1 MAKAPSRRP
10 TPKVRIPKTRVPK
23 RRGGGGAPRSSL
35 GVGLITAAG
44 TLGLFVVA
52 ALIALWA
59 VYWGP
64 GPKAAQGEAT
74 VVTLPS
80 GAGVPAIAAN
90 LKSAGVIRS
99 TDLFRA
105 AVSLTGADRR
115 IRAGEYEVP
124 SGASLATVVGL
135 LVDGKV
141 VRHYVTLPEGWS
153 SAQAVDILMR
163 QPVLTGEVEVPAEG
177 SLWPDTY
184 EVTRGE
190 TRAAV
195 VARMQR
201 AATSKL
207 AALWAQR
214 SPAAIVTT
222 PEEALVLASIVEKET
237 GVASERPE
245 VAAVFTNRLRLG
257 MRLESDPTIVYGVTR
272 GRPLG
277 RGIRASELRALTPWN
292 TYLIDGLPPTPIAN
306 PGEEAIKAVLNPPR
320 SDYVF
325 FVADGTGG
333 HVFARTY
340 QEHLL
345 NVARWREIE
354 RRKAGLP
361 PGAAPVAPE
370 TSPAPMTDEAA
381 PAVAIPPGA
390 KVIRVPTEAGR

>member
-1 MAKAPSRRP
+1 MAKAPSRRSA
-10 TPKVRIPKTRVPK
+10 PKVRIPKNRVPK
-23 RRGGGGAPRSSL
+23 RGGGGAAKSGL

-44 TLGLFVVA
+44 TLGVFVLA
-52 ALIALWA
+52 ALIGLWV

-64 GPKAAQGEAT
+64 GPKAAEGDVT

-80 GAGVPAIAAN
+80 GAGVSAIAAN
-90 LKSAGVIRS
+90 LKSSGVIRS
-99 TDLFRA
+99 TDLFRV
-105 AVSLTGADRR
+105 AVSLSGADRK

-135 LVDGKV
+135 LVDGKA

-153 SAQAVDILMR
+153 SAQAVDILMK

-184 EVTRGE
+184 EVSRGE
-190 TRAAV
+190 TRASV

-207 AALWAQR
+207 ATLWAAR
-214 SPAAIVTT
+214 SPNTIVTT
-222 PEEALVLASIVEKET
+222 PEEAMVLASIVEKET
-237 GVASERPE
+237 GLASERPE

-277 RGIRASELRALTPWN
+277 RGIRASELRAQTPWN

-306 PGEEAIKAVLNPPR
+306 PGEEALKAVLNPPR
-320 SDYVF
+320 SEYVF

-340 QEHLL
+340 PEHLL

-361 PGAAPVAPE
+361 PGQAASVPGA
-370 TSPAPMTDEAA
+370 TSAPMGEAA
-381 PAVAIPPGA
+381 PVAIPPGA
-390 KVIRVPTEAGR
+390 KVISVPTAVAP

>member
-1 MAKAPSRRP
+1 MAKAPPRR
-10 TPKVRIPKTRVPK
+10 PKVRIPKSRVPRK
-23 RRGGGGAPRSSL
+23 GGGRGAL
-35 GVGLITAAG
+35 GIGLITAGG
-44 TLGLFVVA
+44 TLGLFLIA
-52 ALIALWA
+52 ALVALWA

-74 VVTLPS
+74 IVTLPS

-90 LKSAGVIRS
+90 LKQAGVIRS

-105 AVSLTGADRR
+105 AVSVTGADRK
-115 IRAGEYEVP
+115 IRAGEYQVP
-124 SGASLATVVGL
+124 SGASLAAVVGL
-135 LVDGKV
+135 LVNGKV

-153 SAQAVDILMR
+153 SAQAVDILMK
-163 QPVLTGEVEVPAEG
+163 QPVLTGEVEVPPEG
-177 SLWPDTY
+177 SLWPETY

-201 AATSKL
+201 AAKTKL
-207 AALWAQR
+207 ETLWAAR
-214 SPAAIVTT
+214 SPATVVTT
-222 PEEALVLASIVEKET
+222 PEEAVILASIVEKET
-237 GVASERPE
+237 GIASERPQ

-257 MRLESDPTIVYGVTR
+257 MRLESDPTIVYGVTK

-277 RGIRASELRALTPWN
+277 RGILLSELRKPTPWN

-306 PGEEAIKAVLNPPR
+306 PGEEALKAVLNPPR
-320 SDYVF
+320 SEYVF

-340 QEHLL
+340 PEHLL

-354 RRKAGLP
+354 RRKAGL
-361 PGAAPVAPE
+361 GGDESASG
-370 TSPAPMTDEAA
+370 TSPAPLTDEGA
-381 PAVAIPPGA
+381 PAIVVPPGA

>member
-10 TPKVRIPKTRVPK
+10 PKVRIPKSRVPK
-23 RRGGGGAPRSSL
+23 KGGGAPRSSL

-64 GPKAAQGEAT
+64 GPKAVEGDTT

-80 GAGVPAIAAN
+80 GAGVPAIAAS

-105 AVSLTGADRR
+105 AVSLSGADRK

-135 LVDGKV
+135 LVDGKA

-153 SAQAVDILMR
+153 SAQAVDILMK

-184 EVTRGE
+184 EVARGE
-190 TRAAV
+190 TRASV

-201 AATSKL
+201 AAKSKL
-207 AALWAQR
+207 DALWATR
-214 SPAAIVTT
+214 SANTIVTT
-222 PEEALVLASIVEKET
+222 PEEAMVLASIVEKET
-237 GVASERPE
+237 GLASERPE

-257 MRLESDPTIVYGVTR
+257 MRLESDPTIVYGVTK

-277 RGIRASELRALTPWN
+277 RGIRASELRAQTPWN

-306 PGEEAIKAVLNPPR
+306 PGEEALKAVLNPPR
-320 SDYVF
+320 SEYVF

-340 QEHLL
+340 PEHLL

-361 PGAAPVAPE
+361 PGQTASVPGATSTPMAEGEATPV
-370 TSPAPMTDEAA
+370 
-381 PAVAIPPGA
+381 VIPPGA
-390 KVIRVPTEAGR
+390 KVISVPTAVAP

>member
-1 MAKAPSRRP
+1 LAKAPSRRS
-10 TPKVRIPKTRVPK
+10 TPKVRIPRNRVPK
-23 RRGGGGAPRSSL
+23 RGGGGASGS
-35 GVGLITAAG
+35 GFGISLITAAG
-44 TLGLFVVA
+44 TLGIFVAA
-52 ALIALWA
+52 ALIALWV

-64 GPKAAQGEAT
+64 GPKAVEGEAT

-80 GAGVPAIAAN
+80 GAGVSAIAAN

-105 AVSLTGADRR
+105 AVSLSGADRK

-135 LVDGKV
+135 LVDGKA

-153 SAQAVDILMR
+153 SAQAVDILMK

-184 EVTRGE
+184 EVSRGE
-190 TRAAV
+190 TRASV

-207 AALWAQR
+207 ATLWAAR
-214 SPAAIVTT
+214 SPNTIVTT
-222 PEEALVLASIVEKET
+222 PEEAMVLASIVEKET
-237 GVASERPE
+237 GLASERPE

-277 RGIRASELRALTPWN
+277 RGIRASELRAQSPWN

-306 PGEEAIKAVLNPPR
+306 PGEEALKAVLNPPR
-320 SDYVF
+320 SEYVF

-340 QEHLL
+340 PEHLL

-361 PGAAPVAPE
+361 PGQTASVPGAAP
-370 TSPAPMTDEAA
+370 TPMGEAA
-381 PAVAIPPGA
+381 AAPVAIPPGA
-390 KVIRVPTEAGR
+390 KVISVPTAAPQ

>member
-10 TPKVRIPKTRVPK
+10 TPKVRIPKNRVPK
-23 RRGGGGAPRSSL
+23 RGGAAKSSF

-44 TLGLFVVA
+44 TLGVFVLA
-52 ALIALWA
+52 ALIGLWV

-64 GPKAAQGEAT
+64 GPSAKEGEAT
-74 VVTLPS
+74 IVTLPS
-80 GAGVPAIAAN
+80 GAGVSAIAAN

-105 AVSLTGADRR
+105 AVSLSGADRK

-135 LVDGKV
+135 LVDGKA

-153 SAQAVDILMR
+153 SAQAVDILMK
-163 QPVLTGEVEVPAEG
+163 QPVLTGEVEAPAEG

-184 EVTRGE
+184 EVARGE
-190 TRAAV
+190 TRASV

-201 AATSKL
+201 AAKTKL
-207 AALWAQR
+207 ATLWAQR
-214 SPAAIVTT
+214 SPNTIVTT

-237 GVASERPE
+237 GLASERPE

-257 MRLESDPTIVYGVTR
+257 MRLESDPTIVYGVTK

-277 RGIRASELRALTPWN
+277 RGIRASELRAQTPWN

-306 PGEEAIKAVLNPPR
+306 PGEEALKAVLNPPR
-320 SDYVF
+320 SEYVF

-340 QEHLL
+340 PEHLL

-361 PGAAPVAPE
+361 PGQAASVPGVTA
-370 TSPAPMTDEAA
+370 TPMSEAA
-381 PAVAIPPGA
+381 PVAIPPGA
-390 KVIRVPTEAGR
+390 KVISVPTPVAP

>member
-1 MAKAPSRRP
+1 MAKAPSRR
-10 TPKVRIPKTRVPK
+10 TPKVRIPKSRVPK
-23 RRGGGGAPRSSL
+23 KGSGGGAGRSGL

-44 TLGLFVVA
+44 TLGLFLVA
-52 ALIALWA
+52 ALVAFWA
-59 VYWGP
+59 IYWGP
-64 GPKAAQGEAT
+64 GPKAVQGEAT
-74 VVTLPS
+74 IVTLPS

-105 AVSLTGADRR
+105 AISLTGADRK

-135 LVDGKV
+135 LVDGKA

-153 SAQAVDILMR
+153 SAQAVDILMK
-163 QPVLTGEVEVPAEG
+163 QPVLTGEVEVPPEG
-177 SLWPDTY
+177 SLWPETY

-201 AATSKL
+201 AAKTKL
-207 AALWAQR
+207 DALWAAR
-214 SPAAIVTT
+214 SPATVVTT
-222 PEEALVLASIVEKET
+222 PEEAVILASIVEKET
-237 GVASERPE
+237 GIASERPE

-257 MRLESDPTIVYGVTR
+257 MRLQSDPTIVYGVTK

-277 RGIRASELRALTPWN
+277 RGILLSELRKPTPWN

-306 PGEEAIKAVLNPPR
+306 PGEEALKAVLNPPR
-320 SDYVF
+320 SEYVF

-354 RRKAGLP
+354 RRKAGL
-361 PGAAPVAPE
+361 AAGESAPE

-381 PAVAIPPGA
+381 GPAIAIPPGA

>member
-1 MAKAPSRRP
+1 MAKAPPPR
-10 TPKVRIPKTRVPK
+10 TPKVRIPKSRVPK
-23 RRGGGGAPRSSL
+23 KGGGGGGSRFGL

-44 TLGLFVVA
+44 TLGLFLVA
-52 ALIALWA
+52 ALVAFWA
-59 VYWGP
+59 IYWGP
-64 GPKAAQGEAT
+64 GPKAVEGEAT
-74 VVTLPS
+74 IVTLPS

-105 AVSLTGADRR
+105 AISLTGADRK

-135 LVDGKV
+135 LVDGKA

-153 SAQAVDILMR
+153 SAQAVDILMK
-163 QPVLTGEVEVPAEG
+163 QPVLTGEVEVPPEG
-177 SLWPDTY
+177 SLWPETY

-201 AATSKL
+201 AAKTKL
-207 AALWAQR
+207 ETLWAAR
-214 SPAAIVTT
+214 SPSTVVTT
-222 PEEALVLASIVEKET
+222 PAEAVILASIVEKET
-237 GVASERPE
+237 GIASERPE

-257 MRLESDPTIVYGVTR
+257 MRLESDPTIVYGVTK

-277 RGIRASELRALTPWN
+277 RGILLSELRNPTPWN

-320 SDYVF
+320 SEYVF

-354 RRKAGLP
+354 RRKAGL
-361 PGAAPVAPE
+361 AAGESAPE

-381 PAVAIPPGA
+381 SPAIAIPPGA

>member
-1 MAKAPSRRP
+1 MAKAPPPR
-10 TPKVRIPKTRVPK
+10 TPKVRIPKSRVPK
-23 RRGGGGAPRSSL
+23 KGGGGGGSRFGL

-44 TLGLFVVA
+44 TLGLFLVA
-52 ALIALWA
+52 ALVAFWA
-59 VYWGP
+59 IYWGP
-64 GPKAAQGEAT
+64 GPKAAEGET
-74 VVTLPS
+74 TIVTLPS

-105 AVSLTGADRR
+105 AISLTGADRK

-135 LVDGKV
+135 LVDGKA

-153 SAQAVDILMR
+153 SAQAVDILMK
-163 QPVLTGEVEVPAEG
+163 QPVLTGEVEVPPEG
-177 SLWPDTY
+177 SLWPETY

-201 AATSKL
+201 AAKTKL
-207 AALWAQR
+207 ETLWAAR
-214 SPAAIVTT
+214 SPSTVVTT
-222 PEEALVLASIVEKET
+222 PAEAVILASIVEKET
-237 GVASERPE
+237 GIASERPE

-257 MRLESDPTIVYGVTR
+257 MRLESDPTIVYGVTK

-277 RGIRASELRALTPWN
+277 RGILLSELRNPTPWN

-320 SDYVF
+320 SEYVF

-354 RRKAGLP
+354 RRKAGL
-361 PGAAPVAPE
+361 AAGESAPE

-381 PAVAIPPGA
+381 GPAIAIPPGA

>member
-1 MAKAPSRRP
+1 LAKAPSRR
-10 TPKVRIPKTRVPK
+10 TPKVRIPKSRVPK
-23 RRGGGGAPRSSL
+23 KGSGGGAGRSGL

-44 TLGLFVVA
+44 TLGLFLVA
-52 ALIALWA
+52 ALVAFWA
-59 VYWGP
+59 IYWGP
-64 GPKAAQGEAT
+64 GPKAVQGEAT
-74 VVTLPS
+74 IVTLPS

-105 AVSLTGADRR
+105 AISLTGADRK

-135 LVDGKV
+135 LVDGKA

-153 SAQAVDILMR
+153 SAQAVDILMK
-163 QPVLTGEVEVPAEG
+163 QPVLTGEVEVPPEG
-177 SLWPDTY
+177 SLWPETY

-201 AATSKL
+201 AAKTKL
-207 AALWAQR
+207 DALWAAR
-214 SPAAIVTT
+214 SPATVVTT
-222 PEEALVLASIVEKET
+222 PEEAVILASIVEKET
-237 GVASERPE
+237 GIASERPE

-257 MRLESDPTIVYGVTR
+257 MRLQSDPTIVYGVTK

-277 RGIRASELRALTPWN
+277 RGILLSELRKPTPWN

-306 PGEEAIKAVLNPPR
+306 PGEEALKAVLNPPR
-320 SDYVF
+320 SEYVF

-354 RRKAGLP
+354 RRKAGL
-361 PGAAPVAPE
+361 AAGESAPE

-381 PAVAIPPGA
+381 GPAIAIPPGA

>member
-1 MAKAPSRRP
+1 MAKAPPPR
-10 TPKVRIPKTRVPK
+10 TPKVRIPKSRVPK
-23 RRGGGGAPRSSL
+23 KGGGGGGSRFGL
-35 GVGLITAAG
+35 DVGLITAAG
-44 TLGLFVVA
+44 TLGLFLVA
-52 ALIALWA
+52 ALVAFWA
-59 VYWGP
+59 IYWGP
-64 GPKAAQGEAT
+64 GPKAAEGET
-74 VVTLPS
+74 TIVTLPS

-105 AVSLTGADRR
+105 AISLTGADRK

-135 LVDGKV
+135 LVDGKA

-153 SAQAVDILMR
+153 SAQAVDILMK
-163 QPVLTGEVEVPAEG
+163 QPVLTGEVEVPPEG
-177 SLWPDTY
+177 SLWPETY

-201 AATSKL
+201 AAKTKL
-207 AALWAQR
+207 ETLWAAR
-214 SPAAIVTT
+214 SPSTVVTT
-222 PEEALVLASIVEKET
+222 PAEAVILASIVEKET
-237 GVASERPE
+237 GIASERPE

-257 MRLESDPTIVYGVTR
+257 MRLESDPTIVYGVTK

-277 RGIRASELRALTPWN
+277 RGILLSELRNPTPWN

-320 SDYVF
+320 SEYVF

-354 RRKAGLP
+354 RRKAGLVA
-361 PGAAPVAPE
+361 GESAPE
-370 TSPAPMTDEAA
+370 TSPAPMTDEASG
-381 PAVAIPPGA
+381 PAIAIPPGA

>member
-10 TPKVRIPKTRVPK
+10 PKVRIPKSRVPK
-23 RRGGGGAPRSSL
+23 KGGGAPRSSL

-64 GPKAAQGEAT
+64 GPKAVEGDAT

-80 GAGVPAIAAN
+80 GAGVPAIAAS

-105 AVSLTGADRR
+105 AVSLSGADRK

-135 LVDGKV
+135 LVDGKA

-153 SAQAVDILMR
+153 SAQAVDILMK

-184 EVTRGE
+184 EVARGE
-190 TRAAV
+190 TRASV

-201 AATSKL
+201 AAKSKL
-207 AALWAQR
+207 DALWATR
-214 SPAAIVTT
+214 SASTIVTT
-222 PEEALVLASIVEKET
+222 PEEAMVLASIVEKET
-237 GVASERPE
+237 GLASERPE

-257 MRLESDPTIVYGVTR
+257 MRLESDPTIVYGVTK

-277 RGIRASELRALTPWN
+277 RGIRASELRAQTPWN

-306 PGEEAIKAVLNPPR
+306 PGEEALKAVLNPPR
-320 SDYVF
+320 SEYVF

-340 QEHLL
+340 PEHLL

-361 PGAAPVAPE
+361 PGQTASVPGATSTPMAEGEATPV
-370 TSPAPMTDEAA
+370 
-381 PAVAIPPGA
+381 VIPPGA
-390 KVIRVPTEAGR
+390 KVISVPTAVAP

>member
-1 MAKAPSRRP
+1 LAKAPSRRSA
-10 TPKVRIPKTRVPK
+10 PKVRIPKNRVPK
-23 RRGGGGAPRSSL
+23 RGGGGAAKSGL

-44 TLGLFVVA
+44 TLGVFVLA
-52 ALIALWA
+52 ALIGLWV

-64 GPKAAQGEAT
+64 GPKAAEGDVT

-80 GAGVPAIAAN
+80 GAGVSAIAAN
-90 LKSAGVIRS
+90 LKSSGVIRS
-99 TDLFRA
+99 TDLFRV
-105 AVSLTGADRR
+105 AVSLSGADRK

-135 LVDGKV
+135 LVDGKA

-153 SAQAVDILMR
+153 SAQAVDILMK

-184 EVTRGE
+184 EVSRGE
-190 TRAAV
+190 TRASV

-207 AALWAQR
+207 ATLWAAR
-214 SPAAIVTT
+214 SPNTIVTT
-222 PEEALVLASIVEKET
+222 PEEAMVLASIVEKET
-237 GVASERPE
+237 GLASERPE

-277 RGIRASELRALTPWN
+277 RGIRASELRAQTPWN

-306 PGEEAIKAVLNPPR
+306 PGEEALKAVLNPPR
-320 SDYVF
+320 SEYVF

-340 QEHLL
+340 PEHLL

-361 PGAAPVAPE
+361 PGQAASVPGA
-370 TSPAPMTDEAA
+370 TSAPMGEAA
-381 PAVAIPPGA
+381 PVAIPPGA
-390 KVIRVPTEAGR
+390 KVISVPTAVAP

>member
-1 MAKAPSRRP
+1 LAKAPSRR
-10 TPKVRIPKTRVPK
+10 TPKVRIPKSRVPK
-23 RRGGGGAPRSSL
+23 KGGGASKSSL

-64 GPKAAQGEAT
+64 GPKAVEGDAT

-80 GAGVPAIAAN
+80 GAGVPAIAAT
-90 LKSAGVIRS
+90 LKSSGVIRS

-105 AVSLTGADRR
+105 AVSLSGADRK

-135 LVDGKV
+135 LVDGKA

-153 SAQAVDILMR
+153 SAQAVDILMK

-184 EVTRGE
+184 EVSRGE
-190 TRAAV
+190 TRASV

-201 AATSKL
+201 AAKTKL
-207 AALWAQR
+207 DALWAAR
-214 SPAAIVTT
+214 SPNTIVTT
-222 PEEALVLASIVEKET
+222 PEEAMVLASIVEKET
-237 GVASERPE
+237 GLASERPE

-257 MRLESDPTIVYGVTR
+257 MRLESDPTIVYGVTK

-277 RGIRASELRALTPWN
+277 RGIRASELRAQTPWN

-306 PGEEAIKAVLNPPR
+306 PGEEALKAVLNPPR
-320 SDYVF
+320 SEYVF

-340 QEHLL
+340 PEHLL

-361 PGAAPVAPE
+361 PGQTASVPGAAPTPMGEAAAAPV
-370 TSPAPMTDEAA
+370 
-381 PAVAIPPGA
+381 VIPPGA
-390 KVIRVPTEAGR
+390 KVISVPTAAPQ

>member
-1 MAKAPSRRP
+1 MAKAPSRRSA
-10 TPKVRIPKTRVPK
+10 PKVRIPKNRVPK
-23 RRGGGGAPRSSL
+23 RGGGGAGKSSL

-44 TLGLFVVA
+44 TLGVFVLA
-52 ALIALWA
+52 ALIGLWV

-64 GPKAAQGEAT
+64 GPKAAEGDAT

-80 GAGVPAIAAN
+80 GAGVSAIAAN
-90 LKSAGVIRS
+90 LKSSGVIRS
-99 TDLFRA
+99 TDLFRV
-105 AVSLTGADRR
+105 AVSLSGADRK

-135 LVDGKV
+135 LVDGKA

-153 SAQAVDILMR
+153 SAQAVDILMK

-184 EVTRGE
+184 EVSRGE
-190 TRAAV
+190 TRASV

-201 AATSKL
+201 AAKTKL
-207 AALWAQR
+207 DALWAAR
-214 SPAAIVTT
+214 SPNTIVTT
-222 PEEALVLASIVEKET
+222 PEEAMVLASIVEKET
-237 GVASERPE
+237 GLASERPE

-257 MRLESDPTIVYGVTR
+257 MRLESDPTIVYGVTK

-277 RGIRASELRALTPWN
+277 RGIRTSELRAQTPWN

-306 PGEEAIKAVLNPPR
+306 PGEEALKAVLNPPR
-320 SDYVF
+320 SEYVF

-340 QEHLL
+340 PEHLL
-345 NVARWREIE
+345 NVARWREVE

-361 PGAAPVAPE
+361 PGQAASVPGAAP
-370 TSPAPMTDEAA
+370 TPMGEAA
-381 PAVAIPPGA
+381 AAPIVIPPGA
-390 KVIRVPTEAGR
+390 KVISVPTAAPQ

>member
-1 MAKAPSRRP
+1 MAKAPSRR
-10 TPKVRIPKTRVPK
+10 TPKVRIPKSRVPK
-23 RRGGGGAPRSSL
+23 KGGGASKSSL
-35 GVGLITAAG
+35 GVGLITATG

-64 GPKAAQGEAT
+64 GPKAVEGDTT

-80 GAGVPAIAAN
+80 GAGVPAIAAT
-90 LKSAGVIRS
+90 LKSSGVIRS

-105 AVSLTGADRR
+105 AVSLSGADRK

-135 LVDGKV
+135 LVDGKA

-153 SAQAVDILMR
+153 SAQAVDILMK

-184 EVTRGE
+184 EVSRGE
-190 TRAAV
+190 TRASV

-201 AATSKL
+201 AAKTKL
-207 AALWAQR
+207 DALWAAR
-214 SPAAIVTT
+214 SPNTIVTT
-222 PEEALVLASIVEKET
+222 PEEAMVLASIVEKET
-237 GVASERPE
+237 GLASERPE

-257 MRLESDPTIVYGVTR
+257 MRLESDPTIVYGVTK

-277 RGIRASELRALTPWN
+277 RGIRASELRAQTPWN

-306 PGEEAIKAVLNPPR
+306 PGEEALKAVLNPPR
-320 SDYVF
+320 SEYVF

-340 QEHLL
+340 PEHLL

-361 PGAAPVAPE
+361 PGQTASIPGAAPTPMGEAAAAPV
-370 TSPAPMTDEAA
+370 
-381 PAVAIPPGA
+381 VIPPGA
-390 KVIRVPTEAGR
+390 KVISVPTAAPQ